1 MYLQF
6 EQLFRDHYK
15 TLCYYA
21 NIVTKDMEVAEDV
34 VQDVFVK
41 CWSAIQNEKLEI
53 QQEHYLYR
61 SVKNAALNYIK
72 AKNIRQNYANAQE
85 AGHTEE
91 SIDSDT
97 LVATETRERIMEAI
111 DQLPPQCRKVLI
123 LCVLEDKSYKE
134 AAAALGISVNT
145 VKSQMSKAFSI
156 LRPRLK
162 DLTVLIYFL

>member
-1 MYLQF
+1 
-6 EQLFRDHYK
+6 
-15 TLCYYA
+15 
-21 NIVTKDMEVAEDV
+21 MEVAEDV

-61 SVKNAALNYIK
+61 SVKNSALNYIK
-72 AKNIRQNYANAQE
+72 AKNIRQNYVNAQKT
-85 AGHTEE
+85 GPPEE
-91 SIDSDT
+91 STDSDT

-134 AAAALGISVNT
+134 AAAELGISINT
-145 VKSQMSKAFSI
+145 VKSQMTKAFSI

-162 DLTVLIYFL
+162 DLTMLIYFL